1 MAGAGPGRYPPQRK
15 LHAENLRFKEDAT
28 LEVMTTFRR
37 PDTLESQVL
46 RAEGSKLIRE
56 RVFNKILEAENEIQ
70 SKSARGQV
78 DIVPANYS
86 FSYLGTEACA
96 DRKCYRLGITPRR
109 QEKYLIQ
116 GEIWVDAEDWGIV
129 RVQGSP
135 SKRPSFWT
143 RKIQIDRRF
152 KRIDGMWLNA
162 SLESISDILIAGR
175 PTLNIEYSY
184 EAVQTDGTMDR
195 AQFGQSVYLSSH
207 QIALNGRGNGGTQE
221 ATALVCNFKQ
231 PCTSLPGTLPSIT
244 GRRRRFELR
253 SFSFIAVP
261 KSARP
266 PHVS

>member
-1 MAGAGPGRYPPQRK
+1 
-15 LHAENLRFKEDAT
+15 
-28 LEVMTTFRR
+28 MTTFRR

-86 FSYLGTEACA
+86 FIYLGTAACA

-175 PTLNIEYSY
+175 STLNIEYSY

-195 AQFGQSVYLSSH
+195 AQYRQSVYLPSH
-207 QIALNGRGNGGTQE
+207 QVALNGRGKYGGTQE
-221 ATALVCNFKQ
+221 ATAPSVKHRILVPLRWTGFEVLMHTRHAYAAITQECYRSTKSQRLVHLSSRNVSE
-231 PCTSLPGTLPSIT
+231 SLH
-244 GRRRRFELR
+244 
-253 SFSFIAVP
+253 
-261 KSARP
+261 KSN
-266 PHVS
+266 